1 MNSKII
7 FQRIVKPSAFII
19 ALIPLFL
26 LIRKAYSVGLGANP
40 AEKLLH
46 YMGDWALNFLM
57 ITLVISPVQQI
68 TGFKWPM
75 HLRRMTGLFSFFY
88 ATLHLITYVVVDQAF
103 IWHDIFEDVMK
114 HKRIIAGL
122 LSYILLIPLA
132 MTSTNRMFQRLGVSR
147 WSSLHRLTYVS
158 AIGVVIHYLLL
169 VKKDMR
175 MPIIYAVILLVLLG
189 IRVVHKVIKRYAPVS
204 PISE

>member
-1 MNSKII
+1 ML
-7 FQRIVKPSAFII
+7 KPVAFII

-26 LIRKAYSVGLGANP
+26 LTRKAYTIGLGANP

-46 YMGDWALNFLM
+46 FMGDWALNCIL

-88 ATLHLITYVVVDQAF
+88 ATLHLITYLAVDQAF
-103 IWHDIFEDVMK
+103 VWHDIIEDIMK

-147 WSSLHRLTYVS
+147 WSYLHRLTYVA

-175 MPIIYAVILLVLLG
+175 TPIIYAVILLVLLG
-189 IRVVHKVIKRYAPVS
+189 IRVVHKMIKRTAS
-204 PISE
+204 